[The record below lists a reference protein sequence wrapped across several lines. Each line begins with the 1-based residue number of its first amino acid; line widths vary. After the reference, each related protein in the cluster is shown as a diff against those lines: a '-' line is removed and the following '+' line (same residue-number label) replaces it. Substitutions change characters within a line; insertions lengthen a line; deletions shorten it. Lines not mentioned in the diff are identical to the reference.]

1 MTDLTQSSGSVS
13 GSAPAVV
20 PPRFAQVALRACLAM
35 PLLAFGI
42 TRLWISPS
50 DLSPPALLLFA
61 MLWAALLVQAFLGW
75 GLLVT
80 RGIPWAREHPGIAA
94 PTGLAAFLVLGGWAN
109 LFGIVSTG
117 LLTGFV
123 VVGALACVFIARP
136 AARPRQQPD
145 TLARVLTVLAVLAVL
160 WQLLLAASWTNFNE
174 HDDLQGYFVFP
185 TKMLALGSLGEDPFS
200 ERRTINGWGGQYLL
214 LATVLAQLPHR
225 FLHLIDPG
233 VAIACT
239 ALIIVRGAGRGTSLS
254 VRALLLLAM
263 ALFPAP
269 LANVTAAWIAVPLM
283 LALASL
289 LTRQVDN
296 ATAGHAFDWRL
307 SVLMSAVVAGLCSLK
322 NSLIPYA
329 AIFVG
334 LGFAYLLVLT
344 RGRRLQTAAHACVV
358 LAGTMFFV
366 LPWAWALLRSS
377 GTLLYPLAGHGFYV
391 TAYAPSIQ
399 DSPRFTDTL
408 RHVFGAAVFSN
419 SLGPLCGL
427 VLVALLATRIPW
439 RASRIVGIVA
449 LTAALTGFVAVG
461 LAAHGY
467 APYRYGFPALIG
479 SLIIGVLA
487 LAESPPASPAG
498 LCAAVVAVFL
508 VGFGWARAESM
519 VLEDVRQ
526 IRAALRPNA
535 RNLATRKLGQYL
547 AVETDVRRRAYQAL
561 ATALPADGGLLA
573 RVDLPYLVPF
583 RRDIYIADWPG
594 AASPPPGM
602 PLNADAEALAS
613 YLRGS
618 GIRYLLWDYGS
629 RAHFTHEDWDSRL
642 RRPNENSWVRANA
655 RMTLDFQDNADVL

>member
-1 MTDLTQSSGSVS
+1 
-13 GSAPAVV
+13 
-20 PPRFAQVALRACLAM
+20 M

-50 DLSPPALLLFA
+50 DLSPPALFLFA

-94 PTGLAAFLVLGGWAN
+94 PTGLAVFVILGGWAN
-109 LFGIVSTG
+109 LFGLVSTG

-160 WQLLLAASWTNFNE
+160 WRLLLAASWTNFNE

-185 TKMLALGSLGEDPFS
+185 TKMVALGSLGEDPFS
-200 ERRTINGWGGQYLL
+200 ERRTISGWGGQYLL

-233 VAIACT
+233 VAIACA

-296 ATAGHAFDWRL
+296 ATAGHAIDWRL

-366 LPWAWALLRSS
+366 LPWAWDLLRSS
-377 GTLLYPLAGHGFYV
+377 GTLLYPLAGRGFYV

-399 DSPRFTDTL
+399 DSPRFMDTL
-408 RHVFGAAVFSN
+408 RHVFGAAVISN

-427 VLVALLATRIPW
+427 MLVALLATRVPP
-439 RASRIVGIVA
+439 RASRIIGILA
-449 LTAALTGFVAVG
+449 LTAAFTSFVAVG

-467 APYRYGFPALIG
+467 APYRYGFSALIG
-479 SLIIGVLA
+479 SLIIGVLD
-487 LAESPPASPAG
+487 LAEFPPTSRAG

-508 VGFGWARAESM
+508 VGFGWAHAEIT

-526 IRAALRPNA
+526 IRAALRGD
-535 RNLATRKLGQYL
+535 T
-547 AVETDVRRRAYQAL
+547 VETDVRRRAYQAI
-561 ATALPADGGLLA
+561 ATALPADGALLA
-573 RVDLPYLVPF
+573 RVDLPYLLPF

-602 PLNADAEALAS
+602 PLNAGAEALAS

-629 RAHFTHEDWDSRL
+629 RAHFSHEDWDSRL
-642 RRPNENSWVRANA
+642 RADENSWIRANA
-655 RMTLDFQDNADVL
+655 RLAFDFQDNADVLMRTYTTSYNRDGLVLIDLQRPAP